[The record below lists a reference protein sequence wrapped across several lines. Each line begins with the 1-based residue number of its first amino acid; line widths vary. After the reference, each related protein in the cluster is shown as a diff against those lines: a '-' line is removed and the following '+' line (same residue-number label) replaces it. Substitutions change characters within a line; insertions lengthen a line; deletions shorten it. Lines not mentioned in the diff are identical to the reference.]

1 MTSFLS
7 HGIVDVISAGETRAS
22 EVGKRVVLPHSFPSG
37 DRDMQKKRF
46 LNVMVIV
53 QCFGKPDISSQ

>member
-22 EVGKRVVLPHSFPSG
+22 EVGKSVLPRSFPGG
-37 DRDMQKKRF
+37 DHDMQKQVSKCYGYCPAFR
-46 LNVMVIV
+46 
-53 QCFGKPDISSQ
+53 

>member
-22 EVGKRVVLPHSFPSG
+22 KVGKRVVLPHSFSGG
-37 DRDMQKKRF
+37 DRDMQERF

-53 QCFGKPDISSQ
+53 QCFDKLDISSQ